1 MDAPLAV
8 SPAASNLLHL
18 AFGPL
23 LAQFE
28 LLDLAGSRQR
38 HGLNDEPVARGLVRC
53 EMLAHV
59 IVQLV
64 LVEDHAR
71 RRPNKRRYDFAPSLI
86 RQSDDG
92 DVADLG
98 MAEQQ
103 LLELAR
109 IDVFATAN
117 DHILQSSLD
126 RAVAPCIHRSEIA
139 GVQPAL
145 GINGSPGGGFIL
157 EVTVHDVIAT
167 RAYLTDLADRN
178 GLSGFRVDDLHL
190 DDRQR
195 SWPAP
200 SNRRNKSP

>member
-1 MDAPLAV
+1 MCPDSSWARAAARGLVRCEMTAHGRRESIGLRLAAT
-8 SPAASNLLHL
+8 SAASNLFHL

-38 HGLNDEPVARGLVRC
+38 HGVNDEPIARGLVRC

-64 LVEDHAR
+64 LVDDHAR

-86 RQSDDG
+86 RQSYDG

-109 IDVFATAN
+109 VDVFAAAN
-117 DHILQSSLD
+117 DHVLESSLD
-126 RAVAPCIHRSEIA
+126 RAVAPFVHRSEIA

-145 GINGSPGGGFIL
+145 AIDGSPGGGFVF
-157 EVTVHDVIAT
+157 EV
-167 RAYLTDLADRN
+167 
-178 GLSGFRVDDLHL
+178 
-190 DDRQR
+190 
-195 SWPAP
+195 
-200 SNRRNKSP
+200 